1 MKLNRK
7 AIIAISQIIIII
19 VAIIFIAVYPTKKK
33 TAYVR
38 NQGMAQGTYYSA
50 IYLQPDGRDL
60 QHEIDS
66 FLNVIN
72 NSLSVYNPNSI
83 ISRVNRNDTTVILD
97 DIFEQMFVASQRIS
111 EITHGT
117 FDITVA
123 PLISAWGFGADSQ
136 NNENQPNVDSL
147 LELTGYQKV
156 KLINHKIVK
165 EHPSIMLNAN
175 AIAQGLT
182 SDLVGKFLESFGC
195 ENYLFDIGGEI
206 VSKGVNEKGEKWRIG
221 IDKPIDDPSVA
232 NREIQAIMLVN
243 DAALTTSGNYRK
255 FYYRDGKKIGH
266 TIDPRTGYPVLSDL
280 LSVTVVA
287 PTCTE
292 ADAFCT
298 AFMVMGADSAL
309 AICKRI
315 PELECYLLLTDSVE
329 EYKIEMSENF
339 HKYLK

>member
-7 AIIAISQIIIII
+7 TIIAISQIVIII
-19 VAIIFIAVYPTKKK
+19 VAIIFIAVFPTKKEQ
-33 TAYVR
+33 AYIR

-83 ISRVNRNDTTVILD
+83 ISRVNRNDTNVILD

-111 EITHGT
+111 EITHGA

-123 PLISAWGFGADSQ
+123 PLISAWGFGANVLDEQ
-136 NNENQPNVDSL
+136 NQPNVDSL

-165 EHPSIMLNAN
+165 EHPSLMLNAN

-182 SDLVGKFLESFGC
+182 SDLVGKLLESFGC
-195 ENYLFDIGGEI
+195 ENYLFDVGGEI
-206 VSKGVNEKGEKWRIG
+206 VSKGVNEKGEKWRVG
-221 IDKPIDDPSVA
+221 IDKPIDDPSA
-232 NREIQAIMLVN
+232 SNREIQAIMLVN

-266 TIDPRTGYPVLSDL
+266 TIDPKTGYPIIHNL
-280 LSVTVVA
+280 LSVTVIA

-309 AICKRI
+309 AICNRI

-339 HKYLK
+339 HNYLK